1 MVKSSS
7 KVRFPSAKII
17 IYINHRHTRFVSASF
32 QAQKISGHWTGVPQE
47 LISAWKIEVVDNVDQ
62 KQRDLVLVW
71 RAAVEINVSLWNGDA
86 HF

>member
-1 MVKSSS
+1 
-7 KVRFPSAKII
+7 
-17 IYINHRHTRFVSASF
+17 
-32 QAQKISGHWTGVPQE
+32 

>member
-1 MVKSSS
+1 
-7 KVRFPSAKII
+7 
-17 IYINHRHTRFVSASF
+17 
-32 QAQKISGHWTGVPQE
+32 

-71 RAAVEINVSLWNGDA
+71 RAAVEIGIFPWYRDA